1 MEWLSTNIIC
11 VDAWG
16 SRFYGLPMT
25 QDAFLHMRIA
35 KDVKQTLD
43 GLRKAEPD
51 LPSQA
56 EMVRRL
62 IERAAAKK
70 KQ

>member
-1 MEWLSTNIIC
+1 
-11 VDAWG
+11 
-16 SRFYGLPMT
+16 MT

-35 KDVKQTLD
+35 KDVKQMLD
-43 GLRKAEPD
+43 ELMKSELD

-62 IERAAAKK
+62 IERAAKK
-70 KQ
+70 RNRLT

>member
-1 MEWLSTNIIC
+1 
-11 VDAWG
+11 
-16 SRFYGLPMT
+16 MT

-35 KDVKQTLD
+35 KDVKQMLD
-43 GLRKAEPD
+43 ELRKSEPD

-62 IERAAAKK
+62 IERAADKK
-70 KQ
+70 VRRK